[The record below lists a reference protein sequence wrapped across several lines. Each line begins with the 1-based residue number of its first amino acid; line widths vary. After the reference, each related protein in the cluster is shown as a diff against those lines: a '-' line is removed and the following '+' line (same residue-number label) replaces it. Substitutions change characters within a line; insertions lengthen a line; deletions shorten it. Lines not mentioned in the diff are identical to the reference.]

1 MCEACGAVSRRLFCG
16 GALALTMGRAAVA
29 GGRPPG
35 LLEPGLRV
43 QGTGGG
49 RTVAV
54 TLDACPGRF
63 DRRIADVLVAKGIPV
78 TIFVTAVWMRWNP
91 DGLAY
96 FLARPDIFTLE
107 NHGAE
112 HLPPVL
118 GDALVYGLKPAGT
131 VEAIR
136 AEVLG
141 GAAAVAKVTGRQPR
155 WYRGAAGLYSPAAIP
170 VIEALGFKVAGYSL
184 NSDQGAS
191 LPAAMVARRLEAAK
205 DGDVTEGHINQPRRA
220 SGAGIAEG
228 LVALQAA
235 GARFVGL
242 QAAYG

>member
-1 MCEACGAVSRRLFCG
+1 MTMVRGA
-16 GALALTMGRAAVA
+16 AAR
-29 GGRPPG
+29 GRPAG
-35 LLEPGLRV
+35 VVEPGLRV
-43 QGTGGG
+43 KGSGSG

-63 DRRIADVLVAKGIPV
+63 DPRIADVLVAKGIPA
-78 TIFVTAVWMRWNP
+78 TIFVTEIWMRWNP

-107 NHGAE
+107 NHGAR

-118 GDALVYGLKPAGT
+118 GDALVYGLAPAGT

-136 AEVLG
+136 AEVLD
-141 GAAAVAKVTGRQPR
+141 GAAAVAKATGRQPR

-184 NSDQGAS
+184 NADEGAS
-191 LPAAMVARRLEAAK
+191 LPPRMVARRLAAAK

-220 SGAGIAEG
+220 SGAGIAAG

-235 GARFVGL
+235 GVRFVGL
-242 QAAYG
+242 DEAMAA